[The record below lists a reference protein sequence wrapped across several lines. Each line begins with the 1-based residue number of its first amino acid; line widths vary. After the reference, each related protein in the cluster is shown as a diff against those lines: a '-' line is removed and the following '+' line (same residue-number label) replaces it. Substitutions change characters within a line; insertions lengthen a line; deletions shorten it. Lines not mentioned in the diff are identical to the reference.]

1 MKILR
6 LNSMQGFTIIELM
19 IAMLLSLILLAG
31 VGQIY
36 VSSKQSYRVTEE
48 IGRMQENSRFAMDV
62 LTKEIRMA
70 GFSPC
75 PPTDEVAITLN
86 PGLPAD
92 AYNFGNGALIGYEAG
107 GTFSASFPATGTTA
121 GARVADSDAF
131 MVMRGGD
138 TTYSIESHVETAA
151 QFFVVDS
158 NGLEDGDILMV
169 CDAHNAAI
177 FQTSNITHAS
187 GNVVHPSGNAG
198 MSPGNC
204 SKGLGYPTDCT
215 TTNGTGYTYEDD
227 AVIVKFV
234 STIYYVGVSSDGTGR
249 SLYRQPLL
257 NNTGATLG
265 AGAVVELID
274 GIETLQMLYALDT
287 DGDKQAER
295 YVSADNVTA
304 AGSCG
309 AGIACTWNNVI
320 GARLGLLVETPN
332 EVAAADDTKSY
343 NIAGNIFDDTDH
355 GNDRRLRTVYT
366 STVKIRNRG
375 AL

>member
-1 MKILR
+1 MKHLR
-6 LNSMQGFTIIELM
+6 VHSMQGFSIIELM
-19 IAMLLSLILLAG
+19 IAMLLSLVLLAG

-86 PGLPAD
+86 AGLPAD
-92 AYNFGNGALIGYEAG
+92 TYDFGNGAIIGYEAG
-107 GTFSASFPATGTTA
+107 GTFASSFPATGNGA
-121 GARVADSDAF
+121 GARVADSDGF
-131 MVMRGGD
+131 MVKRGGD
-138 TTYSIESHVETAA
+138 TTYSIESHVETSA
-151 QFFVVDS
+151 QFKVVDA
-158 NGLEDGDILMV
+158 NGLEDGDVLMV
-169 CDAHNAAI
+169 CDANNTAI
-177 FQTSNITHAS
+177 FQTSNVTFAS
-187 GNVVHPSGNAG
+187 GTVVHPSGNAG

-204 SKGLGYPTDCT
+204 SKGLGFPTDCGSA
-215 TTNGTGYTYEDD
+215 NGNGYTYEDD
-227 AVIVKFV
+227 AVIVKFI

-249 SLYRQPLL
+249 SLYRQRLL
-257 NNTGATLG
+257 ENSGATLG
-265 AGAVVELID
+265 AGAAVELID
-274 GIETLQMLYALDT
+274 GIETLQLLYALDT
-287 DGDKQAER
+287 DGDTQAER

-309 AGIACTWNNVI
+309 ATPCTWNNVI
-320 GARLGLLVETPN
+320 GVRLGLLMATQN
-332 EVAAADDTKSY
+332 QVASSTDTKSY
-343 NIAGNIFDDTDH
+343 NIAGNVFDDTDH
-355 GNDRRLRTVYT
+355 GNDKRLRTVYT

>member
-6 LNSMQGFTIIELM
+6 LHSMQGFTIIELM
-19 IAMLLSLILLAG
+19 IAMLLSLILMAG

-36 VSSKQSYRVTEE
+36 VSSKQSYRMTQE

-75 PPTDEVAITLN
+75 PPTDEVANTLN
-86 PGLPAD
+86 PSALPAD
-92 AYNFGNGALIGYEAG
+92 AYDFGNGAMIGYEAG
-107 GTFSASFPATGTTA
+107 GTFASSFPATGTSA
-121 GARVADSDAF
+121 GDRVADSDAF
-131 MVMRGGD
+131 RVMRGGD
-138 TTYSIESHVETAA
+138 TTYSIASHVETAA
-151 QFFVVDS
+151 QFQLVDAT
-158 NGLEDGDILMV
+158 GLEDGDILMI
-169 CDAHNAAI
+169 CDTENTAI
-177 FQTSNITHAS
+177 FQTNNVSTAS
-187 GNVVHPSGNAG
+187 ASVVHPTGVAG
-198 MSPGNC
+198 ISPGNC
-204 SKGLGYPTDCT
+204 SKGLGYPTDCSSP
-215 TTNGTGYTYEDD
+215 NGNGYTYEDD

-234 STIYYVGVSSDGTGR
+234 STIYYVGVSSDGTSR

-257 NNTGATLG
+257 NNTGGTLG
-265 AGAVVELID
+265 AGAAVELID
-274 GIETLQMLYALDT
+274 GIETLQLLYALDT
-287 DGDKQAER
+287 DGDDQAER

-309 AGIACTWNNVI
+309 GTACTWNNVI
-320 GARLGLLVETPN
+320 GVRLGLLVETPN
-332 EVAAADDTKSY
+332 EVATADDTKSY

>member
-1 MKILR
+1 MKHLR
-6 LNSMQGFTIIELM
+6 VHSMQGFSIIELM

-86 PGLPAD
+86 AGLPAD
-92 AYNFGNGALIGYEAG
+92 AYDFGNGAIIGYEAG
-107 GTFSASFPATGTTA
+107 GTFASSFPATGTGA
-121 GARVADSDAF
+121 GARVADSDGF
-131 MVMRGGD
+131 MVKRGGD
-138 TTYSIESHVETAA
+138 TTYSIESHVETSA

-158 NGLEDGDILMV
+158 TGLEDGDVLMV
-169 CDAHNAAI
+169 CDANNTAI
-177 FQTSNITHAS
+177 FQTSNVTHSS
-187 GNVVHPSGNAG
+187 GNLVHPSGSAG
-198 MSPGNC
+198 MTPGNC
-204 SKGLGYPTDCT
+204 SKGLGFPTDCSSA
-215 TTNGTGYTYEDD
+215 NGNGYTYEDD
-227 AVIVKFV
+227 AVIVKFI

-249 SLYRQPLL
+249 SLYRQRLL
-257 NNTGATLG
+257 ENTGATLG
-265 AGAVVELID
+265 AGAAIELID
-274 GIETLQMLYALDT
+274 GIETLQLLYALDT
-287 DGDKQAER
+287 DGDTQAER

-309 AGIACTWNNVI
+309 ATPCTWNNVI
-320 GARLGLLVETPN
+320 GVRLGLLMATQN
-332 EVAAADDTKSY
+332 QVASSTDTKSY
-343 NIAGNIFDDTDH
+343 NIAGNVFDDTDH
-355 GNDRRLRTVYT
+355 GNDKRLRTVYT